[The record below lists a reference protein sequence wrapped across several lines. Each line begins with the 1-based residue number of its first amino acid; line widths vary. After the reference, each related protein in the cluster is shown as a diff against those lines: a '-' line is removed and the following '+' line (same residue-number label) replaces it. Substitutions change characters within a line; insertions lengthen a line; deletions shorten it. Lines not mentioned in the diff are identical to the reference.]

1 MAATCAGRLPPPF
14 WFKRPLFVP
23 VLFFSEFSDAIPGD
37 LACSTAE
44 EVTPD
49 CAAENGSEKQGRRAQ
64 FIDLKVESAVPSS
77 CSMCKFFAGI
87 FYFPIHTMLKWL
99 SFSKFFRTVPDQ
111 QTGTAK
117 YGRY

>member
-1 MAATCAGRLPPPF
+1 
-14 WFKRPLFVP
+14 
-23 VLFFSEFSDAIPGD
+23 

-44 EVTPD
+44 PNTLD
-49 CAAENGSEKQGRRAQ
+49 CAAENGSEKQRRRVQ
-64 FIDLKVESAVPSS
+64 FLDMKVESDVASS

-111 QTGTAK
+111 PTGTAK